1 LEHAVT
7 QGVTVVVTT
16 QCRAGTVLEGH
27 YATGAALLG
36 TGAVAGGDMTFE
48 AALTKLM
55 VLLDRHDDPQ
65 ITRLVLQQDV
75 AGELTV

>member
-1 LEHAVT
+1 
-7 QGVTVVVTT
+7 
-16 QCRAGTVLEGH
+16 
-27 YATGAALLG
+27 
-36 TGAVAGGDMTFE
+36 MTFE

-65 ITRLVLQQDV
+65 ITRRVLQEDV